1 MADTSITTQSNNGI
15 AATTPTALGEITGG
29 AEITAHNNLTLLQV
43 LLIRYRKLLMFVAAG
58 LMFMGFVGLMLWSG
72 ATPYRTLYSGLGEK
86 DAAAMVEFLQKE
98 HIPYKLQGADTITVP
113 ADKVYSAR
121 LKLASNDLQPKSGT
135 GYEIFDKKNEF
146 GMSDFTQK
154 INLQRALQGELARTL
169 EVIPQVASA
178 RVQLVMSKESA
189 FAERDR
195 KASASV
201 MLQLNG
207 AGKLPKATVEA
218 VQNLV
223 AASVPDLAVGDVTV
237 VDSSGNLLSSTGKDE
252 PNSQGETMQQYQ
264 ISLEARL
271 EHRVTSMLEQVVG
284 AGQAVVRV
292 SADIDRQFVDQNNI
306 SYNPDEQV
314 VRSQHTITEDHSS
327 MDTAPMGVP
336 GLASNTP
343 GNNPA
348 VTSKGSGASSASKV
362 PNDQAKRNENTTNYE
377 ISSVTEHRIIPF
389 GAVTKL
395 SVAVVVGGTSK
406 TDAKGNTTFTPVAA
420 AQLSK
425 LRGLVDSAIGF
436 NEDRGDSVT
445 IQSMPIH
452 DISSRGE
459 VADVNASLHGKAFYM
474 DLARYGLAALALILM
489 AWFLLRPLAQRLA
502 GDPSVTQEEEE
513 EEDPFANLSEEAYAR
528 LAMVEK
534 ARIAVKHDPERAA
547 KVITEWAGSA
557 ASV

>member
-1 MADTSITTQSNNGI
+1 MADNSLTTQPNGAL
-15 AATTPTALGEITGG
+15 AASTPTALGEITGG
-29 AEITAHNNLTLLQV
+29 AEITAPSKLTLLQV

-72 ATPYRTLYSGLGEK
+72 ETPYRTLYSGLGEK

-98 HIPYKLQGADTITVP
+98 QIPYKLQGANTITVP
-113 ADKVYSAR
+113 SDRVYPTR
-121 LKLASNDLQPKSGT
+121 LKIASKNLQPKSGT
-135 GYEIFDKKNEF
+135 GYELFDKKNQF

-154 INLQRALQGELARTL
+154 LNLQRALQGELARTL
-169 EVIPQVASA
+169 EVIPQVSSA
-178 RVQLVMSKESA
+178 RVQLVMPKESA

-201 MLQLNG
+201 MLQLG
-207 AGKLPKATVEA
+207 GSGKLPQSTVAA

-223 AASVPDLAVGDVTV
+223 AASVPDLSVADVTV
-237 VDSSGNLLSSTGKDE
+237 VDSSGNLLSSKDKDQ

-264 ISLEARL
+264 ISMEARL
-271 EHRVTSMLEQVVG
+271 EHRLTSMLEQVVG

-292 SADIDRQFVDQNNI
+292 SADIDRQFVEQNNTN
-306 SYNPDEQV
+306 YNPDEQV
-314 VRSQHTITEDHSS
+314 VRSQHTITEDRNST
-327 MDTAPMGVP
+327 DAAAIGVP

-348 VTSKGSGASSASKV
+348 VTADGSVAKASANV
-362 PNDQAKRNENTTNYE
+362 PTEKAKRNENTTNYE
-377 ISSVTEHRIIPF
+377 ISSVTEHRVIPF
-389 GAVTKL
+389 GAIKKL
-395 SVAVVVGGTSK
+395 SVAVVVGGSSSK
-406 TDAKGNTTFTPVAA
+406 DDKGVETFTPLGA

-425 LRGLVDSAIGF
+425 LRGLVNSAIGF
-436 NEDRGDSVT
+436 NEDRGDAVT

-452 DISSRGE
+452 DISSRGDAKA
-459 VADVNASLHGKAFYM
+459 VDAIHSKAFYM

-489 AWFLLRPLAQRLA
+489 AWFLLRPLAQRLSH
-502 GDPSVTQEEEE
+502 DPNLVEEEE

-547 KVITEWAGSA
+547 KVISEWAGSSA
-557 ASV
+557 